1 MAMRGCSPQNLAQK
15 AWDPSLSHGQICQ
28 PEAPSENPRLSP
40 PPQRKLLSH
49 SRSLNLPSGT
59 ASGAHK
65 VSYDQNLRYPQQLS
79 YLASKSEHAASK
91 RQSGLKHEEK
101 GLEESLNYQMAAT
114 GHEQK
119 QPSNHDRRTKMDDF
133 LPAKSRVHT
142 AVGSS
147 TTPSY
152 ASTLTSTTI
161 SSMTESELRMSNTTK
176 CTSISLPRSKFA
188 TPASDGISGELTVDD
203 AIDMYAAGFDD
214 DDPEKDID
222 SPELPFKDDVHRRS
236 QRIAEAMSDSILVPP
251 PKLLGGCPSI
261 STTRNSL
268 AIISNEVRPTS
279 SEPDVP
285 CLLPSTSIRDQYG
298 FLKAS
303 HHIQKSQYE
312 AWSSSYTAVQ
322 ERRRKKWYALM
333 QFHELQ
339 TFNPTSFPR
348 RSPKTQRFIRKG
360 MPSGWR
366 GAAWYHYSD
375 ADKYRAKDPTLYH
388 NLIARSSTS
397 DLSNIDNETIERD
410 LHRTFPENI
419 HFKDPASSVH
429 ETPLLISLRRLLRA
443 FAINNPKIG
452 YCQSLNFIAGLLL
465 LFLPEE
471 KAFWMLHV
479 IARDY
484 LPGTHEISL
493 AGANTDLRILMTLLK
508 EHLPGIWTLITTG
521 TPPHQSD
528 GEKTGRQK
536 LPPVSLC
543 CASWFMSLFIGTL
556 PIECTLRIWDIL
568 FYEGPHTI
576 FRVAVAIFRLCA
588 PDLKALS
595 LRSRGDMDPG
605 EMFQLIQNYPR
616 GLLDIGNLLK
626 VALDAK
632 GAVSAETIDRLRREA
647 RGDRGRNN
655 LAIGRSLTE
664 KPKVK
669 RGPSLWRKRS
679 HKIL

>member
-1 MAMRGCSPQNLAQK
+1 MAMKGYSPESSAQR
-15 AWDPSLSHGQICQ
+15 AWNPPLSHGQTCQ
-28 PEAPSENPRLSP
+28 PASSSENPRLSP
-40 PPQRKLLSH
+40 PPQRELLSH
-49 SRSLNLPSGT
+49 SRSFNLSSGRASGT
-59 ASGAHK
+59 HD
-65 VSYDQNLRYPQQLS
+65 VYDQDLQYPQHVG
-79 YLASKSEHAASK
+79 YLDMERGYAASE
-91 RQSGLKHEEK
+91 RQDGLEHKEK
-101 GLEESLNYQMAAT
+101 GIEAILGYPMTAT
-114 GHEQK
+114 GPEQK
-119 QPSNHDRRTKMDDF
+119 QPSNHEWRTEVDDP
-133 LPAKSRVHT
+133 LPAKFRMHT
-142 AVGSS
+142 SIGSS

-152 ASTLTSTTI
+152 VSALYSPTI

-188 TPASDGISGELTVDD
+188 IPASDEASGELTVDD
-203 AIDMYAAGFDD
+203 AIDMYAAGFDED
-214 DDPEKDID
+214 EPEKDMD
-222 SPELPFKDDVHRRS
+222 SSEFLFKDDAYRRS
-236 QRIAEAMSDSILVPP
+236 QRIAEAINDSILAAPP
-251 PKLLGGCPSI
+251 RVLGSRPSI

-268 AIISNEVRPTS
+268 AIISNKVRPTS

-285 CLLPSTSIRDQYG
+285 HLLPSTSNRDQYG

-322 ERRRKKWYALM
+322 ERRRKKWHAFM
-333 QFHELQ
+333 QFQELQ
-339 TFNPTSFPR
+339 KFNPTSFPR
-348 RSPKTQRFIRKG
+348 RSPKTQRFVRKG
-360 MPSGWR
+360 IPSGWR
-366 GAAWYHYSD
+366 GAAWYHYSN
-375 ADKYRAKDPTLYH
+375 ADEYRAKDPTLYH

-397 DLSNIDNETIERD
+397 DLSHIDDETIERD
-410 LHRTFPENI
+410 LHRTFPDNI

-479 IARDY
+479 ISRDY

-493 AGANTDLRILMTLLK
+493 SGANTDLRILMILLK
-508 EHLPGIWTLITTG
+508 EQLPGIWTLITTG

-528 GEKTGRQK
+528 DEKIGRQK

-556 PIECTLRIWDIL
+556 PIEGTLRIWDIL

-576 FRVAVAIFRLCA
+576 FRVAVAIFRLCG

-595 LRSRGDMDPG
+595 LRSRGDIDAG

-626 VALDAK
+626 VALDTK
-632 GAVSAETIDRLRREA
+632 GAVSADTIARLRRDA
-647 RGDRGRNN
+647 RGERGRNN

-664 KPKVK
+664 KPMVK

>member
-1 MAMRGCSPQNLAQK
+1 M
-15 AWDPSLSHGQICQ
+15 
-28 PEAPSENPRLSP
+28 
-40 PPQRKLLSH
+40 
-49 SRSLNLPSGT
+49 
-59 ASGAHK
+59 
-65 VSYDQNLRYPQQLS
+65 Y
-79 YLASKSEHAASK
+79 
-91 RQSGLKHEEK
+91 
-101 GLEESLNYQMAAT
+101 T
-114 GHEQK
+114 G
-119 QPSNHDRRTKMDDF
+119 
-133 LPAKSRVHT
+133 
-142 AVGSS
+142 
-147 TTPSY
+147 
-152 ASTLTSTTI
+152 
-161 SSMTESELRMSNTTK
+161 
-176 CTSISLPRSKFA
+176 
-188 TPASDGISGELTVDD
+188 
-203 AIDMYAAGFDD
+203 
-214 DDPEKDID
+214 
-222 SPELPFKDDVHRRS
+222 RS

-251 PKLLGGCPSI
+251 PKLLGGRPSI

-360 MPSGWR
+360 IPSGWR

-452 YCQSLNFIAGLLL
+452 YCQSLNFIGGLLL

-479 IARDY
+479 ISRDY

-493 AGANTDLRILMTLLK
+493 TGANTDLRILMALLK
-508 EHLPGIWTLITTG
+508 EQLPGIWTLITTG

-528 GEKTGRQK
+528 GEKIGRQK

-556 PIECTLRIWDIL
+556 PIECTLRDL
-568 FYEGPHTI
+568 GHT
-576 FRVAVAIFRLCA
+576 F
-588 PDLKALS
+588 
-595 LRSRGDMDPG
+595 LRRSAYN
-605 EMFQLIQNYPR
+605 LPR
-616 GLLDIGNLLK
+616 GCGHFPLVRARSQSSQLTLQRWHRPWGDVPTYPELSKRFTGHWE
-626 VALDAK
+626 
-632 GAVSAETIDRLRREA
+632 SAQGSSRCQRRSKRRNDRYA
-647 RGDRGRNN
+647 
-655 LAIGRSLTE
+655 
-664 KPKVK
+664 
-669 RGPSLWRKRS
+669 
-679 HKIL
+679 